1 MSLRADTRGR
11 ITIVEVL
18 TGTFALAFVAAL
30 WPVVA
35 DALDSSAGVMSTG
48 EVYLMRILLPL
59 MLVVLLT
66 VVFVTAG
73 SGGGRI

>member
-1 MSLRADTRGR
+1 MSFRDDARGR

-35 DALDSSAGVMSTG
+35 DALDGATAIMSTG
-48 EVYLMRILLPL
+48 EIYLVRILLPL

-66 VVFVTAG
+66 VVFVTA
-73 SGGGRI
+73 SAGGGR

>member
-1 MSLRADTRGR
+1 MSFREDERGR

-35 DALDSSAGVMSTG
+35 DALDGATAIMSTG
-48 EVYLMRILLPL
+48 EIYLMRILLPL

-66 VVFVTAG
+66 VVFVTA
-73 SGGGRI
+73 SAGGGR

>member
-1 MSLRADTRGR
+1 MNFRDDTRGR

-35 DALDSSAGVMSTG
+35 DALDGATGIMSTG

-66 VVFVTAG
+66 VVFVTA
-73 SGGGRI
+73 SAGGGR

>member
-1 MSLRADTRGR
+1 MSFREDERGR

-35 DALDSSAGVMSTG
+35 DSLDGATAIMSTG
-48 EVYLMRILLPL
+48 EIYLVRILLPL

-66 VVFVTAG
+66 VVFVTA
-73 SGGGRI
+73 SAGGGR

>member
-1 MSLRADTRGR
+1 MSFRDDTRGR

-35 DALDSSAGVMSTG
+35 DSLDGATAIMSTG
-48 EVYLMRILLPL
+48 EIYLVRILLPL

-66 VVFVTAG
+66 VVFVTAS
-73 SGGGRI
+73 SGGGR

>member
-1 MSLRADTRGR
+1 MSFRADERGR

-35 DALDSSAGVMSTG
+35 DSLDGATAIMSTG
-48 EVYLMRILLPL
+48 EIYLMRILLPL

-66 VVFVTAG
+66 VVFVTA
-73 SGGGRI
+73 SAGGGR

>member
-1 MSLRADTRGR
+1 MSFRDDTRGR

-35 DALDSSAGVMSTG
+35 DSLDGATAIMSTG
-48 EVYLMRILLPL
+48 EIYLVRILLPL

-66 VVFVTAG
+66 VVFVTA
-73 SGGGRI
+73 SAGGGR

>member
-1 MSLRADTRGR
+1 MSFRDDERGR

-35 DALDSSAGVMSTG
+35 DSLDSSTGIMSTG
-48 EVYLMRILLPL
+48 EIYLMRILLPL
-59 MLVVLLT
+59 MLVVMLT
-66 VVFVTAG
+66 VVFVTA
-73 SGGGRI
+73 SAGGGR

>member
-1 MSLRADTRGR
+1 MSFRDDTRGR

-35 DALDSSAGVMSTG
+35 DALDGATGIMSTG
-48 EVYLMRILLPL
+48 EIYLVRILLPL

-66 VVFVTAG
+66 VVFVTA
-73 SGGGRI
+73 SAGGGR

>member
-1 MSLRADTRGR
+1 MTFRDDTRGR

-35 DALDSSAGVMSTG
+35 DSLDSATALMSTG
-48 EVYLMRILLPL
+48 EIYLVRIVLPL

-66 VVFVTAG
+66 VVFVTA
-73 SGGGRI
+73 SAGGGR